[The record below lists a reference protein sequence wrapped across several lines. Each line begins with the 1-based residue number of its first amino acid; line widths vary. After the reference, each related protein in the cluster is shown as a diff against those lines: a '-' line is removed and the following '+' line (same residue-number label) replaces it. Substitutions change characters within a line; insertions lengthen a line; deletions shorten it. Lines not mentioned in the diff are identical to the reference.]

1 MANKRQLKKTINMVT
16 GDLLVEC
23 IAPKYINKVSR
34 QEDVDNVMVGILRM
48 QDDFICRVSHPE
60 PGMPAKQYFKALRD
74 DLAKQADAIVNQ
86 LYAIV

>member
-1 MANKRQLKKTINMVT
+1 MANKRQLKKTINMMA

-23 IAPKYINKVSR
+23 VVTKHINQEAR
-34 QEDVDNVMVGILRM
+34 QEDIDNVMVSVLRM

-60 PGMPAKQYFKALRD
+60 PGIPAGKYFKILREE
-74 DLAKQADAIVNQ
+74 LAKCADEIVNQ

>member
-1 MANKRQLKKTINMVT
+1 MANKRQLKKTINMMA

-23 IAPKYINKVSR
+23 VVTKHINQEAR

-48 QDDFICRVSHPE
+48 QDDFIRRVSHPE
-60 PGMPAKQYFKALRD
+60 PGMPAKQYFKVLRD
-74 DLAKQADAIVNQ
+74 ELAKQTDAIVNQ

>member
-1 MANKRQLKKTINMVT
+1 MANKRQLKKTINMMA

-23 IAPKYINKVSR
+23 IATKHINKESR
-34 QEDVDNVMVGILRM
+34 QEDVDNVMVSILCM

-60 PGMPAKQYFKALRD
+60 PGMPAKKYFKALRD
-74 DLAKQADAIVNQ
+74 EMAKQAEAIINQ

>member
-23 IAPKYINKVSR
+23 IATKYINKESR

>member
-1 MANKRQLKKTINMVT
+1 MANKRQLKKTINMVV

-23 IAPKYINKVSR
+23 VVTKHINQKAR
-34 QEDVDNVMVGILRM
+34 QEDVDNVMVSVLRL

-60 PGMPAKQYFKALRD
+60 PGMPAKKFFKNLRTE
-74 DLAKQADAIVNQ
+74 LAQRTEEITNQ

>member
-23 IAPKYINKVSR
+23 IATKYINKDSR

>member
-1 MANKRQLKKTINMVT
+1 
-16 GDLLVEC
+16 
-23 IAPKYINKVSR
+23 
-34 QEDVDNVMVGILRM
+34 MVGILRR

>member
-23 IAPKYINKVSR
+23 IATKYIKKESR

>member
-1 MANKRQLKKTINMVT
+1 MANKRQLKKTINMMA

-23 IAPKYINKVSR
+23 VVTKHINQEAR

-48 QDDFICRVSHPE
+48 QDDFIRRVSHPE
-60 PGMPAKQYFKALRD
+60 PGMPAKQYFKVLREE
-74 DLAKQADAIVNQ
+74 LAMQTDAIVNQ

>member
-23 IAPKYINKVSR
+23 IATKYINKESR

-48 QDDFICRVSHPE
+48 QDGFICRVRHPD